1 MDDVVEHILID
12 DFPLKWRFAGDAS
25 KWTVLPPED
34 LARFRPLTEQA
45 SRTLWT
51 QLVADDAW
59 HHSVLSQDQLRFN
72 SDQLGHVVVDDDA
85 EPASEH
91 QRIRDFLT
99 TQISLPLDTRVL
111 FFWGATCSVDTTWD
125 VFIRY
130 WDDFCYPL
138 RRFKCCRTRWG
149 QQSRCISRES
159 AFHSPVLGRQQVVA
173 AKPGFAGSPS
183 RFLHNRNVSIQ

>member
-12 DFPLKWRFAGDAS
+12 DFPLKWRFAEDAS

-51 QLVADDAW
+51 QLVADNAW
-59 HHSVLSQDQLRFN
+59 HHSVLSQDQLRVN
-72 SDQLGHVVVDDDA
+72 SDELGHVVVDDDA

-99 TQISLPLDTRVL
+99 TQISLPLDTQVL

-130 WDDFCYPL
+130 WDDFCYPSDDSNVAVL
-138 RRFKCCRTRWG
+138 DGANKVVV
-149 QQSRCISRES
+149 
-159 AFHSPVLGRQQVVA
+159 FHE
-173 AKPGFAGSPS
+173 
-183 RFLHNRNVSIQ
+183 NRLSIHPC